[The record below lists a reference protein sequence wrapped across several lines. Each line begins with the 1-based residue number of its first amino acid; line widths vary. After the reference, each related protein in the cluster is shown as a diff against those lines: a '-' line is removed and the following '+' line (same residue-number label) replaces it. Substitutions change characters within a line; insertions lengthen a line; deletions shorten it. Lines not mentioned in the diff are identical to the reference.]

1 MKVVEGEKTK
11 LKRRLENMS
20 KSELV
25 ALMQELVRLGKDN
38 RAYVEAKLAGPSE
51 IKEVIEY
58 YKKIVEDEFFPKRG
72 IGKIRL
78 RTAKKAISDF
88 KKANGD
94 IGGVIDLM
102 IYYVENGTRF
112 TNEYGDIDE
121 RFYSSMESM
130 FGNVTDSLNRIGDK
144 ELTKRFRPRLKK
156 IVDDAK
162 GIGWGY
168 YDSLSYMLDELE
180 GEG

>member
-1 MKVVEGEKTK
+1 MTKGKNTK
-11 LKRRLENMS
+11 LKRQLENMG

-25 ALMQELVRLGKDN
+25 TLVQELVRLSKDN
-38 RAYVEAKLAGPSE
+38 QAYTEAKLAEPSE
-51 IKEVIEY
+51 IQEVIEY
-58 YKKIVEDEFFPKRG
+58 YKKIIEDEFFPKRG

-94 IGGVIDLM
+94 IEGVLDLM

-112 TNEYGDIDE
+112 TKEYGDIDE

-130 FGNVTDSLNRIGDK
+130 FGDVTDTLNRIGDK

-168 YDSLSYMLDELE
+168 YDSLFYMFVELE
-180 GEG
+180 GEL